1 MKIHT
6 DDLKKIC
13 VSHFGVTLNYLIE
26 SRTCKRREF
35 HKRRALVYFIMRK
48 YMNFSYTKIGKIF
61 MKDHTTI
68 LSAIHNINLHGNWE
82 AEADAIIARYR
93 KDK

>member
-1 MKIHT
+1 
-6 DDLKKIC
+6 
-13 VSHFGVTLNYLIE
+13 
-26 SRTCKRREF
+26 
-35 HKRRALVYFIMRK
+35 
-48 YMNFSYTKIGKIF
+48 